1 MGFWD
6 RFQACSRRAAAL
18 AFAALGIAG
27 ALPPGARAQA
37 AADPAALVFD
47 LRSHS
52 GPVRRLAVDARGE
65 WAVTASDDKTALVW
79 NLASGRV
86 QHTLR
91 VPVGEDEIGRLYGA
105 AISPDGRTVA
115 VGGSTG
121 TAGGP
126 NRVYLFDLASGAFRS
141 AFDARTGGVR
151 HLAWSAD
158 GRLLAAAY
166 VPGNGIKARVHHPM
180 VLGVKVWA
188 LAHLLANHTLA
199 DLLLF
204 GGFLVWAV
212 LCFRAAR
219 QRDRAAGT
227 VYPPGSLPMTLVTV
241 VAGTA
246 AWAGFSF
253 WAHAAW
259 IGVRPFG

>member
-1 MGFWD
+1 M
-6 RFQACSRRAAAL
+6 
-18 AFAALGIAG
+18 
-27 ALPPGARAQA
+27 
-37 AADPAALVFD
+37 
-47 LRSHS
+47 
-52 GPVRRLAVDARGE
+52 
-65 WAVTASDDKTALVW
+65 TALI
-79 NLASGRV
+79 
-86 QHTLR
+86 
-91 VPVGEDEIGRLYGA
+91 VGLLIFLGVHSVRIFAE
-105 AISPDGRTVA
+105 PW
-115 VGGSTG
+115 
-121 TAGGP
+121 
-126 NRVYLFDLASGAFRS
+126 
-141 AFDARTGGVR
+141 RTGVRARIGENAWKGAYSVASLAGFALLVWGYGQARLDPVPLWAPMLWAR
-151 HLAWSAD
+151 HLAALLMLVSFI
-158 GRLLAAAY
+158 LLAAAY

-227 VYPPGSLPMTLVTV
+227 VYSPGSLPMTLVTV
-241 VAGTA
+241 VAGTV